1 MGSRL
6 TVILLKI
13 DLTKRILQI
22 HARIGTDLSSGSVL
36 CPELGSDER
45 KINHKTTINVFG
57 IWKGRK
63 LWGQKVAHEIN
74 ASILT
79 KNLKNFKLQKL
90 KNSTPNDYKLP
101 TRYF

>member
-1 MGSRL
+1 MPEVEL
-6 TVILLKI
+6 TFPL
-13 DLTKRILQI
+13 
-22 HARIGTDLSSGSVL
+22 
-36 CPELGSDER
+36 ELFCAQTWAQRKG
-45 KINHKTTINVFG
+45 KINHETTINVFG

-74 ASILT
+74 ASILP

-90 KNSTPNDYKLP
+90 KHSTENGEKLQ